1 MGRILL
7 FIISLIILQAC
18 GNYSLRQEFYRGEIR
33 YQLDAGNTLYKQG
46 KLEDAVTAY
55 KKAVHMAPNDA
66 EAHASLG
73 NVYLAKGDMQHA
85 EKQYRRAIA
94 LKPELK
100 KALESSLAYAL
111 SSPAEGDHATV
122 TSLLEALKVA
132 DTGNMQA
139 LKEYASAIR
148 DLPAWSA
155 NRHRVLN
162 ASTWSISQRFL
173 KLYNSGAFASCMDC
187 LELAASW
194 CAEESNPEHFP
205 LIMKTVDTTADK
217 ALAATL
223 AYKLGL
229 AYEKNGQHARAMDVY
244 LMFSDDPKIAKRLAR

>member
-7 FIISLIILQAC
+7 FIISLILLQAC
-18 GNYSLRQEFYRGEIR
+18 GSYSVRQEFYRGEIR

-46 KLEDAVTAY
+46 KLEDAIAAY
-55 KKAVHMAPNDA
+55 RKAIHMAPNDA

-73 NVYLAKGDMQHA
+73 NAYLAKGDMQHA
-85 EKQYRRAIA
+85 EKQYRRAIT

-100 KALESSLAYAL
+100 KTLESSLAYAL

-122 TSLLEALKVA
+122 TGLLEALKVA

-139 LKEYASAIR
+139 LKAYASAIR
-148 DLPAWSA
+148 DLPAWSL

-162 ASTWSISQRFL
+162 ASTRSISQRFL
-173 KLYNSGAFASCMDC
+173 KLYHSGAFASCPDC
-187 LELAASW
+187 LKIAASW
-194 CAEESNPEHFP
+194 CAEENNPEHFP
-205 LIMKTVDTTADK
+205 LIMKAIQDTADK
-217 ALAATL
+217 TLAATL

-244 LMFSDDPKIAKRLAR
+244 LMFPDDPDIAKRLAR